1 MTNILTAWR
10 PLFVTMVTMAYLDC
24 FLISEHEGNK
34 RTGVTVL
41 LLIADVSI
49 LAINRLLFYASYGL
63 RLYRY

>member
-1 MTNILTAWR
+1 MTDILTAWI

-49 LAINRLLFYASYGL
+49 LAFNRLLFYISCL
-63 RLYRY
+63 LPLF